1 MQGAPVFFAY
11 TASWGEDGPSVWES
25 STSLARVS
33 QTEQNLV
40 LLFLGSPGFV
50 HRFCCSELAASEQL
64 WLQRDVQ
71 LQCHGVG
78 VSIMLNKDI
87 LPKIGEAKDLG
98 YQK

>member
-1 MQGAPVFFAY
+1 MPTQRAGVKIAQVCGRAAPALLG
-11 TASWGEDGPSVWES
+11 SHRQSGI
-25 STSLARVS
+25 LA
-33 QTEQNLV
+33 LV

-78 VSIMLNKDI
+78 VLIMLNKDI

>member
-1 MQGAPVFFAY
+1 MKMAQVCGRA
-11 TASWGEDGPSVWES
+11 D
-25 STSLARVS
+25 LARVS
-33 QTEQNLV
+33 QTERN
-40 LLFLGSPGFV
+40 LGSCTSLSGLSWICSV